1 MLLFLGF
8 YLNGLRSHSQL
19 VRTQGFY
26 LFTGCYAVQRFAW
39 EFLKPYPHVIG
50 PFNVFHLICIA
61 LFGYS
66 VFMMRQSHE
75 LRAAV

>member
-1 MLLFLGF
+1 MLLFLAF
-8 YLNGLRSHSQL
+8 YLNSLRTHSQL
-19 VRTQGFY
+19 VRVQGFY